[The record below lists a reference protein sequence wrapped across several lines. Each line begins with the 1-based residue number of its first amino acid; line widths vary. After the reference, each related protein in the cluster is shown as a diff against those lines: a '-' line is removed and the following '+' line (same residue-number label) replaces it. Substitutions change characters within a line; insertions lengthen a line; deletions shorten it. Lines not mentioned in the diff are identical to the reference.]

1 MKYYLFFVLAVISF
15 SSAKAAGK
23 DSIYKYDLPD
33 SVKAV
38 SFIASIQ
45 VQSVTTKKE
54 VFAGIRTDNVK
65 LSLEANKDAREVVF
79 EFPGSAAVMAKGLS
93 IESDE
98 KGELEWKYEWAT
110 HEDYKLLLSAAAD
123 SAGNFV
129 LYSGYI
135 FLPKESKWKLI
146 GTCKISGQW
155 STIQKPEAFYTGT
168 KNKFQVAITDAWA
181 QRNNGSWKSLQS
193 KDSIS
198 PVVNVMSHVDS
209 LQQFST
215 DIGIIQQNIAAGR
228 IDTKEN
234 AEGVYYKILQ
244 QGAGRKISVDDTVS
258 VFYKLTLLNDTVI
271 VDQAKDKPAIFPLK
285 RLIKGWQIG
294 VPLLNAGGKIRLVI
308 PSAHAYSIRTRAAKI
323 PPNSILVFDIEVVDA
338 KAPR

>member
-1 MKYYLFFVLAVISF
+1 MKYSLFFVLTVISF
-15 SSAKAAGK
+15 SVAKAAGK
-23 DSIYKYDLPD
+23 DSTYKYDLPD

-54 VFAGIRTDNVK
+54 VVAGIKTEQVK
-65 LSLEANKDAREVVF
+65 LSLKANKKGREVVF
-79 EFPGSAAVMAKGLS
+79 EFPGSAFVMAKGLS
-93 IESDE
+93 IEGDE

-110 HEDYKLLLSAAAD
+110 DVTYKLLLSAAAD

-135 FLPKESKWKLI
+135 FLPKENKWKLI
-146 GTCKISGQW
+146 GTCKIAGQW
-155 STIQKPEAFYTGT
+155 STIQKPEAFYTGK
-168 KNKFQVAITDAWA
+168 KNKLVVTINDAWI
-181 QRNNGSWKSLQS
+181 QRSNGSWKNLQANEPVA
-193 KDSIS
+193 
-198 PVVNVMSHVDS
+198 PVVNVLSHVDS
-209 LQQFST
+209 LQQFNI
-215 DIGIIQQNIAAGR
+215 DKEIIQQHIAAGK

-234 AEGVYYKILQ
+234 TEGVYYKILQ
-244 QGAGRKISVDDTVS
+244 QGTGRRISVDDTVS

-271 VDQAKDKPAIFPLK
+271 VDQAKDKPATFPLK

-294 VPLLNAGGKIRLVI
+294 VPLLNVGGKIRLVI

-338 KAPR
+338 KSPQ